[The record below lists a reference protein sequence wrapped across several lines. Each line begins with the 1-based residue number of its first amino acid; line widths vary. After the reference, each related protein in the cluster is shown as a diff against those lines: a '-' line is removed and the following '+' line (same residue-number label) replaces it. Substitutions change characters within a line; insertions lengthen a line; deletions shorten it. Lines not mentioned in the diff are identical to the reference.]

1 MLRTTTSRPRADE
14 HEHVHDSST
23 GSSRFGV
30 PVPRTVLVAEARS
43 ILQLFR
49 DHWDARRTS
58 KGESIHRG
66 FVSVGAA
73 HLPRST
79 ADALDALVARLEEED
94 RSIAAFGRSHVR
106 ARARAGQV
114 LLAELAGV
122 ARAACPS
129 GLDREKAGAVKEL
142 ARLHSG
148 ASSAT
153 EVACA
158 LFAYADFL
166 KQNAALVAGFGGFD
180 LATLEVAIDL
190 GRELLAYA
198 SPDLRAREEALFSQR
213 PGTARDTYLI
223 LQKIRHYAKYL
234 FRDQPETYRQFTSV
248 YLRVQRAR
256 LRRSAKRANEH

>member
-1 MLRTTTSRPRADE
+1 MLRTTTSRPRAHE
-14 HEHVHDSST
+14 HEHDSST

-30 PVPRTVLVAEARS
+30 PVPRMVLVAEARS
-43 ILQLFR
+43 VLHLFR
-49 DHWDARRTS
+49 EHWAPRLS
-58 KGESIHRG
+58 AKGECIHRG
-66 FVSVGAA
+66 FSSVGAA

-79 ADALDALVARLEEED
+79 ADELEALVARMEEED

-106 ARARAGQV
+106 ARTKAG
-114 LLAELAGV
+114 LALAAELSGV

-129 GLDREKAGAVKEL
+129 ALDRARARAVKEL
-142 ARLHSG
+142 RRLHSG

-153 EVACA
+153 EVARA

-166 KQNAALVAGFGGFD
+166 RQNAGLVAGFGGFD
-180 LATLEVAIDL
+180 LATLEVAGDL

-213 PGTARDTYLI
+213 PETARAAHEL

-234 FRDQPETYRQFTSV
+234 FRDQPEVYRQFTSV

-256 LRRSAKRANEH
+256 LRRLAKSANEH